1 MRFYSMLMLSS
12 LLLLGAGC
20 FKSSPISVLPETPDR
35 QSEILVGDLEIEAVT
50 IERNFVLNDSAEC
63 RVNLSYPNLLAGSLP
78 AEVGAEADRAMAG
91 FIAKAL
97 GSAADVESTSELDAL
112 IDDYLKVCEH
122 GITAEYDA
130 LTEADEVL
138 FTNLKHRLD
147 IVYSITLNEHN
158 LLSLGLDEYSYT
170 GGAHAN
176 QNQLYLNLDLNG
188 NRLLKLQDLIKPDS
202 LKTFVQLEKF
212 KLLEA
217 QADNLYPDR
226 IAEYEALMID
236 TRLLSAEQQIE
247 SYGDIDNFYLSA
259 TAIVTYYNPYDLA
272 PYAVGPIFVE
282 IPYTVILDYLDPNS
296 QISPLVEALKQL

>member
-20 FKSSPISVLPETPDR
+20 FKSSPISVLPEATVR

-50 IERNFVLNDSAEC
+50 IERDLVLNDSAEC
-63 RVNLSYPNLLAGSLP
+63 RVNLSYPKLLVDNIP
-78 AEVGAEADRAMAG
+78 VEVAAEADQAMAS
-91 FIAKAL
+91 FMARAL
-97 GSAADVESTSELDAL
+97 GSANEVKSTLELEQL
-112 IDDYLKVCEH
+112 VDDYLKVCERE
-122 GITAEYDA
+122 ITAEYAA
-130 LTEADEVL
+130 LAEANEAL

-147 IVYSITLNEHN
+147 IVYSITLNEHQ

-176 QNQLYLNLDLNG
+176 QNQLYLNLDLVS

-217 QADNLYPDR
+217 QADNLYSER

-247 SYGDIDNFYLSA
+247 GYGGIDNFYL
-259 TAIVTYYNPYDLA
+259 TPTGIVTYYNPYDLA
-272 PYAVGPIFVE
+272 PYAAGPLFVE
-282 IPYTVILDYLDPNS
+282 IPFIEILDYLNS
-296 QISPLVEALKQL
+296 NSPLLPLLDKLEKT